1 MTLAWQLAMS
11 RPTRCVLLLF
21 ILVGTAGGSFAQSPS
36 QEEVLDL
43 YRAAAEAY
51 AHQDWDLASK
61 RFRQVAH
68 MRPATPLAIE
78 AGFYDLLA
86 MHRRMQIDTLRVG
99 SPSEPLGSLPGNLP
113 GNLPESSPE
122 SSHESSHES
131 SPEAHRIRFAQACS
145 DWHCL
150 ASSWMRSQG
159 IKKTPR
165 YIGTLE
171 GHIDSVLRI
180 EIEQAFALKSYRQTL
195 SLLNQ
200 IRRQA
205 DTESLEREL
214 MVLECFVQLQRWS
227 DAENSVQSLQLRVEE
242 DLVQS
247 PPPDWIERFLLRQAE
262 VAMVLAK
269 WKDAEST
276 VWKIRTH
283 FPECKV
289 SAQVDYVL
297 ARCWIHEAKF
307 EQARQLLASI
317 LESHRDTTVDLQA
330 KTWWTLAESYLMQRN
345 YHEAQACYE
354 QVLKVAVD
362 SKWGELAQRQMAMCR
377 EAPGSSI
384 ADRSKANNSAA
395 VRSTQ
400 KQMPKQSR

>member
-11 RPTRCVLLLF
+11 RPTRRFTLLF
-21 ILVGTAGGSFAQSPS
+21 ILVGTSGGLLAQSPS

-51 AHQDWDLASK
+51 AQQDWDLASE
-61 RFRQVAH
+61 RFSQVAH
-68 MRPATPLAIE
+68 LRPATPLAIE

-86 MHRRMQIDTLRVG
+86 MHRRMQIDTLRAA
-99 SPSEPLGSLPGNLP
+99 SLSEPLGSLPGNS
-113 GNLPESSPE
+113 PESSPE
-122 SSHESSHES
+122 M
-131 SPEAHRIRFAQACS
+131 HRIRFAQACS

-150 ASSWMRSQG
+150 ASSWMQSQA
-159 IKKTPR
+159 ITKTPS
-165 YIGTLE
+165 YIETLQ
-171 GHIDSVLRI
+171 GRIDSVLRI
-180 EIEQAFALKSYRQTL
+180 EIEQAFASKSYRQTL

-200 IRRQA
+200 IRRQSN
-205 DTESLEREL
+205 TESLEHEL
-214 MVLECFVQLQRWS
+214 MGLECFVQLQRWT

-242 DLVQS
+242 DLAQS

-317 LESHRDTTVDLQA
+317 LESHRDTTADLQA

-345 YHEAQACYE
+345 YHEAHACYE

-362 SKWGELAQRQMAMCR
+362 SKWAELAQRQMAMCR
-377 EAPGSSI
+377 EASGSSI
-384 ADRSKANNSAA
+384 ADRSEANNSAA

>member
-11 RPTRCVLLLF
+11 RPTRHLTLLLF
-21 ILVGTAGGSFAQSPS
+21 LVGTSGGSLAQNPS

-43 YRAAAEAY
+43 YRAASDAY
-51 AHQDWDLASK
+51 AHQNWDLASE

-68 MRPATPLAIE
+68 LRPATPLAME

-86 MHRRMQIDTLRVG
+86 MHRRMQIATLRVA
-99 SPSEPLGSLPGNLP
+99 SPSETPDK
-113 GNLPESSPE
+113 
-122 SSHESSHES
+122 
-131 SPEAHRIRFAQACS
+131 FAQACS

-150 ASSWMRSQG
+150 ASSWMQSQA
-159 IKKTPR
+159 ITKTPS
-165 YIGTLE
+165 YLETLR
-171 GHIDSVLRI
+171 GRIDSVLRI
-180 EIEQAFALKSYRQTL
+180 EIEQAFASRSYRQTL

-200 IRRQA
+200 IERQTA
-205 DTESLEREL
+205 TESLELEL
-214 MVLECFVQLQRWS
+214 LGLECFVQLQRWT

-242 DLVQS
+242 ELAQS

-345 YHEAQACYE
+345 YHEAHACYE

-362 SKWGELAQRQMAMCR
+362 SKWAELAQRQMAMCR
-377 EAPGSSI
+377 EASGSSI
-384 ADRSKANNSAA
+384 ADRSDANNSAA

>member
-11 RPTRCVLLLF
+11 RPTRHLTLLLF
-21 ILVGTAGGSFAQSPS
+21 LVGTSGDLLAQNPS

-43 YRAAAEAY
+43 YRAASDAY
-51 AHQDWDLASK
+51 AHQNWDLASE

-68 MRPATPLAIE
+68 LRPATPLAME

-86 MHRRMQIDTLRVG
+86 MHRRMQIATLRVA
-99 SPSEPLGSLPGNLP
+99 SPSETPDK
-113 GNLPESSPE
+113 
-122 SSHESSHES
+122 
-131 SPEAHRIRFAQACS
+131 FAQACS

-150 ASSWMRSQG
+150 ASSWMQSQA
-159 IKKTPR
+159 ITKTPS
-165 YIGTLE
+165 YLETLQ
-171 GHIDSVLRI
+171 GRIDSVLRI
-180 EIEQAFALKSYRQTL
+180 EIEQAFASRSYRQTL

-200 IRRQA
+200 IQRQTA
-205 DTESLEREL
+205 SESLELEL
-214 MVLECFVQLQRWS
+214 LGLECFVQLQQWT

-242 DLVQS
+242 ELAQS

-345 YHEAQACYE
+345 YHEAHACYE

-362 SKWGELAQRQMAMCR
+362 SKWAELAQRQMAMCR
-377 EAPGSSI
+377 EASGSSI
-384 ADRSKANNSAA
+384 ADRSDANNSAA

>member
-11 RPTRCVLLLF
+11 RPTRHLTLLF
-21 ILVGTAGGSFAQSPS
+21 FLVGTSGGSLAQNPS

-43 YRAAAEAY
+43 YRAASDAY
-51 AHQDWDLASK
+51 AHQNWDLASE

-68 MRPATPLAIE
+68 LRPATPLAME

-86 MHRRMQIDTLRVG
+86 MHRRMQIATLRVA
-99 SPSEPLGSLPGNLP
+99 SPSETPDK
-113 GNLPESSPE
+113 
-122 SSHESSHES
+122 
-131 SPEAHRIRFAQACS
+131 FAQACS

-150 ASSWMRSQG
+150 ASSWMQSQA
-159 IKKTPR
+159 ITKTPS
-165 YIGTLE
+165 YLETLR
-171 GHIDSVLRI
+171 GRIDSVLRI
-180 EIEQAFALKSYRQTL
+180 EIEQAFASRSYRQTL

-200 IRRQA
+200 IQRQTA
-205 DTESLEREL
+205 SESLELEL
-214 MVLECFVQLQRWS
+214 LGLECFVQLQRWT

-242 DLVQS
+242 ELAQS

-307 EQARQLLASI
+307 EQARRLLASI

-345 YHEAQACYE
+345 YHEAHACYE

-362 SKWGELAQRQMAMCR
+362 SKWAELAQRQMAMCR
-377 EAPGSSI
+377 EASGSSI
-384 ADRSKANNSAA
+384 ADRSDANNSAA

>member
-11 RPTRCVLLLF
+11 RPTRHLTLLLF
-21 ILVGTAGGSFAQSPS
+21 LVGTSGGSLAQNPS

-43 YRAAAEAY
+43 YRAASDAY
-51 AHQDWDLASK
+51 AHQHWDLASE

-68 MRPATPLAIE
+68 LRPATPLAME

-86 MHRRMQIDTLRVG
+86 MHRRMQIATLRVA
-99 SPSEPLGSLPGNLP
+99 SPSEPPDK
-113 GNLPESSPE
+113 
-122 SSHESSHES
+122 
-131 SPEAHRIRFAQACS
+131 FAQACS

-150 ASSWMRSQG
+150 ASSWMQSQA
-159 IKKTPR
+159 ITKTPS
-165 YIGTLE
+165 YLETLR
-171 GHIDSVLRI
+171 GRIDSVLRI
-180 EIEQAFALKSYRQTL
+180 EIEQAFASRSYRQTL

-200 IRRQA
+200 IQRQTA
-205 DTESLEREL
+205 SESLELEL
-214 MVLECFVQLQRWS
+214 LGLECFVQLQRWT

-242 DLVQS
+242 ELAQS

-289 SAQVDYVL
+289 SAQVDYVR

-345 YHEAQACYE
+345 YHEAHACYE

-362 SKWGELAQRQMAMCR
+362 SKWAELAQRQMAMCR
-377 EAPGSSI
+377 EASGSSI
-384 ADRSKANNSAA
+384 ADRSDANNSAA

>member
-1 MTLAWQLAMS
+1 MTLAWQLVMY
-11 RPTRCVLLLF
+11 RPTRRFTLLF
-21 ILVGTAGGSFAQSPS
+21 FLVGTSGGLLAQVPS
-36 QEEVLDL
+36 QEEVLEL

-51 AHQDWDLASK
+51 AHQDWDLASE

-86 MHRRMQIDTLRVG
+86 MHRRMQIDTLRAA
-99 SPSEPLGSLPGNLP
+99 SLSEPLVNLP
-113 GNLPESSPE
+113 RSLPESSPE
-122 SSHESSHES
+122 M
-131 SPEAHRIRFAQACS
+131 HRVRFAQACS
-145 DWHCL
+145 HWHCL
-150 ASSWMRSQG
+150 ASSWMQSQG
-159 IKKTPR
+159 IKKTPS

-171 GHIDSVLRI
+171 GRIDSVLRI
-180 EIEQAFALKSYRQTL
+180 EIEQAFASKSYRQTL

-200 IRRQA
+200 IQRQA

-214 MVLECFVQLQRWS
+214 MGLECFVQLQRWS

-242 DLVQS
+242 DLAQS

-317 LESHRDTTVDLQA
+317 LESHRDTTADLQA

-345 YHEAQACYE
+345 YYEANACYE

-362 SKWGELAQRQMAMCR
+362 SKWAELAQRQMAMCR
-377 EAPGSSI
+377 DASGSSI
-384 ADRSKANNSAA
+384 ADRSEANSSAA

>member
-11 RPTRCVLLLF
+11 RPTRHLTLLLF
-21 ILVGTAGGSFAQSPS
+21 LVGTSGGSLAQNPS

-43 YRAAAEAY
+43 YRAASDAY
-51 AHQDWDLASK
+51 AHQNWDLASE

-68 MRPATPLAIE
+68 LRPATPLAME

-86 MHRRMQIDTLRVG
+86 MHRRMQIATLRVA
-99 SPSEPLGSLPGNLP
+99 SPSETPDK
-113 GNLPESSPE
+113 
-122 SSHESSHES
+122 
-131 SPEAHRIRFAQACS
+131 FAQACS

-150 ASSWMRSQG
+150 ASSWMQSQA
-159 IKKTPR
+159 ITKTPS
-165 YIGTLE
+165 YLETLR
-171 GHIDSVLRI
+171 GRIDSVLRI
-180 EIEQAFALKSYRQTL
+180 EIEQAFASRSYRQTL

-200 IRRQA
+200 IQRQTA
-205 DTESLEREL
+205 SESLELEL
-214 MVLECFVQLQRWS
+214 LGLECFVQLQRWT

-242 DLVQS
+242 ELAQS

-345 YHEAQACYE
+345 YHEAHACYE

-362 SKWGELAQRQMAMCR
+362 SKWAELAQRQMAMCR
-377 EAPGSSI
+377 EASGSSI
-384 ADRSKANNSAA
+384 ADRSDANNSAA

>member
-11 RPTRCVLLLF
+11 RPTRHLTLLF
-21 ILVGTAGGSFAQSPS
+21 FLLVTSGDLLAQNPS

-43 YRAAAEAY
+43 YRAASDAY
-51 AHQDWDLASK
+51 AHQNWDLASE

-68 MRPATPLAIE
+68 LRPATPLAME

-86 MHRRMQIDTLRVG
+86 MHRRMQIATLRVA
-99 SPSEPLGSLPGNLP
+99 SPSETPDK
-113 GNLPESSPE
+113 
-122 SSHESSHES
+122 
-131 SPEAHRIRFAQACS
+131 FAQACS

-150 ASSWMRSQG
+150 ASSWMQSQA
-159 IKKTPR
+159 ITKTPS
-165 YIGTLE
+165 YLETLR
-171 GHIDSVLRI
+171 GRIDSVLRI
-180 EIEQAFALKSYRQTL
+180 EIEQAFASRSYRQTL

-200 IRRQA
+200 IQRQTA
-205 DTESLEREL
+205 YESLELEL
-214 MVLECFVQLQRWS
+214 LGLECFVQLQRWT

-242 DLVQS
+242 ELAQS

-345 YHEAQACYE
+345 YHEAHACYE

-362 SKWGELAQRQMAMCR
+362 SKWAELAQRQMAMCR
-377 EAPGSSI
+377 EASGSSI
-384 ADRSKANNSAA
+384 ADRSDANNSAA

>member
-11 RPTRCVLLLF
+11 RPTRHLTLLF
-21 ILVGTAGGSFAQSPS
+21 FLVGTSGGSLAQNPS

-43 YRAAAEAY
+43 YRAASDAY
-51 AHQDWDLASK
+51 AHQNWDLASE

-68 MRPATPLAIE
+68 LRPATPLAME

-86 MHRRMQIDTLRVG
+86 MHRRMQIATLRVA
-99 SPSEPLGSLPGNLP
+99 SPSETPDK
-113 GNLPESSPE
+113 
-122 SSHESSHES
+122 
-131 SPEAHRIRFAQACS
+131 FAQACS

-150 ASSWMRSQG
+150 ASSWMQSQA
-159 IKKTPR
+159 IRKTPS
-165 YIGTLE
+165 YLETLR
-171 GHIDSVLRI
+171 GRIDSVLRI
-180 EIEQAFALKSYRQTL
+180 EIEQAFASRSYRQTL

-200 IRRQA
+200 IQRQTA
-205 DTESLEREL
+205 SESLELEL
-214 MVLECFVQLQRWS
+214 LGLECFVQLQRWT

-242 DLVQS
+242 ELAQS

-345 YHEAQACYE
+345 YHEAHACYE

-362 SKWGELAQRQMAMCR
+362 SKWAELAQRQMAMCR
-377 EAPGSSI
+377 EASGSSI
-384 ADRSKANNSAA
+384 ADRSDANNSAA

>member
-11 RPTRCVLLLF
+11 RPTRHLTLLF
-21 ILVGTAGGSFAQSPS
+21 FLVGTSGGSLAQNPS

-43 YRAAAEAY
+43 YRAASDAY
-51 AHQDWDLASK
+51 AHQDWDLASE

-68 MRPATPLAIE
+68 LRPATPLAME

-86 MHRRMQIDTLRVG
+86 MHRRMQIATLRVA
-99 SPSEPLGSLPGNLP
+99 SPSETPDK
-113 GNLPESSPE
+113 
-122 SSHESSHES
+122 
-131 SPEAHRIRFAQACS
+131 FAQACS

-150 ASSWMRSQG
+150 ASSWMQSQA
-159 IKKTPR
+159 ITKTPS
-165 YIGTLE
+165 YIETLR
-171 GHIDSVLRI
+171 GRIDSVLRI
-180 EIEQAFALKSYRQTL
+180 EIEQAFASRSYRQTL

-200 IRRQA
+200 IQRQ
-205 DTESLEREL
+205 TPSESLELEL
-214 MVLECFVQLQRWS
+214 LGLECFVQLQRWT

-242 DLVQS
+242 ELAQS

-345 YHEAQACYE
+345 YHEAHACYE

-362 SKWGELAQRQMAMCR
+362 SKWAELAQRQMAMCR
-377 EAPGSSI
+377 EASGSSI
-384 ADRSKANNSAA
+384 ADRSDANNSAA

>member
-11 RPTRCVLLLF
+11 RPTRHLTLLLF
-21 ILVGTAGGSFAQSPS
+21 LVGTSGGSLAQNPS

-43 YRAAAEAY
+43 YRAASDAY
-51 AHQDWDLASK
+51 AHQNWDLASE

-68 MRPATPLAIE
+68 LRPATPLAME

-86 MHRRMQIDTLRVG
+86 MHRRMQIATLRVA
-99 SPSEPLGSLPGNLP
+99 SPSETPDK
-113 GNLPESSPE
+113 
-122 SSHESSHES
+122 
-131 SPEAHRIRFAQACS
+131 FAQACS

-150 ASSWMRSQG
+150 ASSWMQSQA
-159 IKKTPR
+159 ITKTPS
-165 YIGTLE
+165 YLETLR
-171 GHIDSVLRI
+171 GRIDSVLRI
-180 EIEQAFALKSYRQTL
+180 EIEQAFASRSYRQTL

-200 IRRQA
+200 IQRQTA
-205 DTESLEREL
+205 SESLELEL
-214 MVLECFVQLQRWS
+214 LGLECFVQLQRWT

-242 DLVQS
+242 ELAQS

-317 LESHRDTTVDLQA
+317 LESHRDTTVDLKA

-345 YHEAQACYE
+345 YHEAHACYE

-362 SKWGELAQRQMAMCR
+362 SKWAELAQRQMAMCR
-377 EAPGSSI
+377 EASGSSI
-384 ADRSKANNSAA
+384 ADRSDANNSAA

>member
-1 MTLAWQLAMS
+1 MTLAWQLAMY
-11 RPTRCVLLLF
+11 RPTRRFTLLF
-21 ILVGTAGGSFAQSPS
+21 FLVGTSGGLLAQSPS
-36 QEEVLDL
+36 QEEVLEL

-51 AHQDWDLASK
+51 AHQDWDLASE

-86 MHRRMQIDTLRVG
+86 MHRRMQIDTLRAA
-99 SPSEPLGSLPGNLP
+99 SLSEPLGNLP
-113 GNLPESSPE
+113 GNSPESSPE
-122 SSHESSHES
+122 M
-131 SPEAHRIRFAQACS
+131 HRIRFAQACS

-150 ASSWMRSQG
+150 ASSWMQSQG
-159 IKKTPR
+159 STKTPS

-171 GHIDSVLRI
+171 GRIDSVLRI
-180 EIEQAFALKSYRQTL
+180 EIEQAFASKSYRQTL

-200 IRRQA
+200 ILRQA
-205 DTESLEREL
+205 DAESLEREL
-214 MVLECFVQLQRWS
+214 MGLECFVQLQRWS
-227 DAENSVQSLQLRVEE
+227 DAEKSVQSLQLRVEE
-242 DLVQS
+242 DLAQS

-317 LESHRDTTVDLQA
+317 LESHRDATVDLQA

-345 YHEAQACYE
+345 YHEAHACYE

-362 SKWGELAQRQMAMCR
+362 SKWAELAQRQMAMCR
-377 EAPGSSI
+377 EASGSSI
-384 ADRSKANNSAA
+384 ADRSEANNSAA

>member
-11 RPTRCVLLLF
+11 RPTRHLTLLF
-21 ILVGTAGGSFAQSPS
+21 FLVGTSGGSLAQNPS

-43 YRAAAEAY
+43 YRAASDAY
-51 AHQDWDLASK
+51 AHQNWDLASE

-68 MRPATPLAIE
+68 LRPATPLAME

-86 MHRRMQIDTLRVG
+86 MHRRMQIATLRVA
-99 SPSEPLGSLPGNLP
+99 SPSETPDK
-113 GNLPESSPE
+113 
-122 SSHESSHES
+122 
-131 SPEAHRIRFAQACS
+131 FAQACS

-150 ASSWMRSQG
+150 ASSWMQSQA
-159 IKKTPR
+159 ITKTPS
-165 YIGTLE
+165 YLETLR
-171 GHIDSVLRI
+171 GRIDSVLRI
-180 EIEQAFALKSYRQTL
+180 EIEQAFASRSYRQTL

-200 IRRQA
+200 IQRQTA
-205 DTESLEREL
+205 SESLELEL
-214 MVLECFVQLQRWS
+214 LGLECFVQLQRWT

-242 DLVQS
+242 DLAQS

-317 LESHRDTTVDLQA
+317 LESHRDTTADLQA

-345 YHEAQACYE
+345 YHEAHACYE

-362 SKWGELAQRQMAMCR
+362 SKWAELAQRQMAMCR
-377 EAPGSSI
+377 EASGSSI
-384 ADRSKANNSAA
+384 ADRSDANNSAA

>member
-11 RPTRCVLLLF
+11 RPTRRFTLLF
-21 ILVGTAGGSFAQSPS
+21 FLVGTSGGTFAQSPS
-36 QEEVLDL
+36 QEQVLDL

-51 AHQDWDLASK
+51 AHQDWDLASE

-68 MRPATPLAIE
+68 MRPATPLAME
-78 AGFYDLLA
+78 AGFYELLA
-86 MHRRMQIDTLRVG
+86 MHRRMQIDTLRAA
-99 SPSEPLGSLPGNLP
+99 SPSEPLGNS
-113 GNLPESSPE
+113 PESSPE
-122 SSHESSHES
+122 SS
-131 SPEAHRIRFAQACS
+131 PEAHRVRFAQACS

-150 ASSWMRSQG
+150 ASSWMQSQG
-159 IKKTPR
+159 ITKTPS

-171 GHIDSVLRI
+171 GRIDSVLRI
-180 EIEQAFALKSYRQTL
+180 EIEQAFASKSYRQTL

-200 IRRQA
+200 IQRQA
-205 DTESLEREL
+205 ATESLEREL
-214 MVLECFVQLQRWS
+214 MGLECFVQLQRWT

-242 DLVQS
+242 DLAQS

-317 LESHRDTTVDLQA
+317 LESHRDATVDLQA

-345 YHEAQACYE
+345 YHEAHACYE

-362 SKWGELAQRQMAMCR
+362 SKWAELAQRQMAMCR
-377 EAPGSSI
+377 EASGSSI
-384 ADRSKANNSAA
+384 ADRFKANNSAA

>member
-11 RPTRCVLLLF
+11 RPTRRFTLLF
-21 ILVGTAGGSFAQSPS
+21 FLVGNSGGLLAQSPS
-36 QEEVLDL
+36 QEEVLEL

-51 AHQDWDLASK
+51 AHQDWDLASA

-86 MHRRMQIDTLRVG
+86 MHRRMQIDTIRAASL
-99 SPSEPLGSLPGNLP
+99 SEPMGSLPGNS
-113 GNLPESSPE
+113 PESSPE
-122 SSHESSHES
+122 M
-131 SPEAHRIRFAQACS
+131 HRIRFAQACS

-150 ASSWMRSQG
+150 ASSWMQSQG
-159 IKKTPR
+159 ITKTPS
-165 YIGTLE
+165 YIETLE
-171 GHIDSVLRI
+171 GRIDSVLRI
-180 EIEQAFALKSYRQTL
+180 EIEQAFASKSYRQTL

-247 PPPDWIERFLLRQAE
+247 PPPYWIERFLLRQAE

-317 LESHRDTTVDLQA
+317 LESHRDTTADLQA

-345 YHEAQACYE
+345 YYEANACYE
-354 QVLKVAVD
+354 QVLKVAVE
-362 SKWGELAQRQMAMCR
+362 SKWGELAQRQMAMCQ
-377 EAPGSSI
+377 EASGSSI

>member
-11 RPTRCVLLLF
+11 RPTRHLTLLLF
-21 ILVGTAGGSFAQSPS
+21 LVGTSGDLLAQNPS

-43 YRAAAEAY
+43 YRAASDAY
-51 AHQDWDLASK
+51 AHQNWDLASE

-68 MRPATPLAIE
+68 LRPATPLAME

-86 MHRRMQIDTLRVG
+86 MHRRMQIATLRVA
-99 SPSEPLGSLPGNLP
+99 SPSETPDK
-113 GNLPESSPE
+113 
-122 SSHESSHES
+122 
-131 SPEAHRIRFAQACS
+131 FAQACS

-150 ASSWMRSQG
+150 ASSWMQSQA
-159 IKKTPR
+159 ITKTPS
-165 YIGTLE
+165 YLETLR
-171 GHIDSVLRI
+171 GRIDSVLRI
-180 EIEQAFALKSYRQTL
+180 EIEQAFASRSYRQTL

-200 IRRQA
+200 IQRQTA
-205 DTESLEREL
+205 SESLELEL
-214 MVLECFVQLQRWS
+214 LGLECFVQLQQWT

-242 DLVQS
+242 ELAQS

-345 YHEAQACYE
+345 YHEAHACYE

-362 SKWGELAQRQMAMCR
+362 SKWAELAQRQMAMCR
-377 EAPGSSI
+377 EASGSSI
-384 ADRSKANNSAA
+384 ADRSDANNSAA

>member
-1 MTLAWQLAMS
+1 MTLAWQLAIS
-11 RPTRCVLLLF
+11 RPTRHLTLLF
-21 ILVGTAGGSFAQSPS
+21 FLVGTSGGSLAQNPS

-43 YRAAAEAY
+43 YRAASDAY
-51 AHQDWDLASK
+51 AHQNWDLASE

-68 MRPATPLAIE
+68 LRPATPLAME

-86 MHRRMQIDTLRVG
+86 MHRRMQIATLRVA
-99 SPSEPLGSLPGNLP
+99 SPSETPDK
-113 GNLPESSPE
+113 
-122 SSHESSHES
+122 
-131 SPEAHRIRFAQACS
+131 FAQACS

-150 ASSWMRSQG
+150 ASSWMQSQA
-159 IKKTPR
+159 ITKTPS
-165 YIGTLE
+165 YLETLR
-171 GHIDSVLRI
+171 GRIDSVLRI
-180 EIEQAFALKSYRQTL
+180 EIEQAFASRSYRQTL

-200 IRRQA
+200 IERQTA
-205 DTESLEREL
+205 SESLELEL
-214 MVLECFVQLQRWS
+214 LGLECFVQLQRWT

-242 DLVQS
+242 ELAQS

-307 EQARQLLASI
+307 EQARRLLASI

-345 YHEAQACYE
+345 YHEAHACYE

-362 SKWGELAQRQMAMCR
+362 SKWAELAQRQMAMCR
-377 EAPGSSI
+377 EASGSSI
-384 ADRSKANNSAA
+384 ADRSDANNSAA

>member
-11 RPTRCVLLLF
+11 RPTRHLTLLF
-21 ILVGTAGGSFAQSPS
+21 FLVGTSGGSLAQNPS

-43 YRAAAEAY
+43 YRAASDAY
-51 AHQDWDLASK
+51 AHQNWDLASE

-68 MRPATPLAIE
+68 LRPATPLAME

-86 MHRRMQIDTLRVG
+86 MHRRMQIATLRVA
-99 SPSEPLGSLPGNLP
+99 SPSETPDK
-113 GNLPESSPE
+113 
-122 SSHESSHES
+122 
-131 SPEAHRIRFAQACS
+131 FAQACS

-150 ASSWMRSQG
+150 ASSWMQSQA
-159 IKKTPR
+159 ITKTPS
-165 YIGTLE
+165 YLETLR
-171 GHIDSVLRI
+171 GRIDSVLRI
-180 EIEQAFALKSYRQTL
+180 EIEQAFASRSYRQTL

-200 IRRQA
+200 IERQTA
-205 DTESLEREL
+205 SESLELEL
-214 MVLECFVQLQRWS
+214 LGLECFVQLQRWT

-242 DLVQS
+242 ELAQS

-307 EQARQLLASI
+307 EQARRLLASI

-345 YHEAQACYE
+345 YHEAHACYE

-362 SKWGELAQRQMAMCR
+362 SKWAELAQRQMAMCR
-377 EAPGSSI
+377 EASGSSI
-384 ADRSKANNSAA
+384 ADRSDANNSAA

>member
-11 RPTRCVLLLF
+11 RPTRCFLLLF

-51 AHQDWDLASK
+51 AHQDWDLASE

-86 MHRRMQIDTLRVG
+86 MHRRMQIDTLGVA
-99 SPSEPLGSLPGNLP
+99 SPSEPLGNLP
-113 GNLPESSPE
+113 ESLPESSPE
-122 SSHESSHES
+122 M
-131 SPEAHRIRFAQACS
+131 HRTRFAQACS

-150 ASSWMRSQG
+150 ASSWMQSQG
-159 IKKTPR
+159 IKKTPS

-171 GHIDSVLRI
+171 GRIDSVLRI
-180 EIEQAFALKSYRQTL
+180 EIEQAFASKSYRQTL

-242 DLVQS
+242 DLAQS

-317 LESHRDTTVDLQA
+317 LESHRDTTADLQA
-330 KTWWTLAESYLMQRN
+330 KIWWTLAESYLMQRN
-345 YHEAQACYE
+345 YHEAHACYE

-362 SKWGELAQRQMAMCR
+362 SKWAELAQRQMAMCR
-377 EAPGSSI
+377 EASGSSI
-384 ADRSKANNSAA
+384 ADRSEANNSAA

>member
-11 RPTRCVLLLF
+11 RPTRHLTLLF
-21 ILVGTAGGSFAQSPS
+21 FLVGTSGGSLAQNPS

-43 YRAAAEAY
+43 YRAASDAY
-51 AHQDWDLASK
+51 AHQNWDLASE

-68 MRPATPLAIE
+68 LRPATPLAVE

-86 MHRRMQIDTLRVG
+86 MHRRMQIATLRVA
-99 SPSEPLGSLPGNLP
+99 SPSETPDK
-113 GNLPESSPE
+113 
-122 SSHESSHES
+122 
-131 SPEAHRIRFAQACS
+131 FAQACS

-150 ASSWMRSQG
+150 ASSWMQSQA
-159 IKKTPR
+159 ITKTPS
-165 YIGTLE
+165 YLETLR
-171 GHIDSVLRI
+171 GRIDSVLRI
-180 EIEQAFALKSYRQTL
+180 EIEQAFASRSYRQTL

-200 IRRQA
+200 IERQTA
-205 DTESLEREL
+205 SESLELEL
-214 MVLECFVQLQRWS
+214 LGLECFVQLQQWT

-242 DLVQS
+242 ELAQS

-317 LESHRDTTVDLQA
+317 LESHRHTTVDLQA

-345 YHEAQACYE
+345 YHEAHACYE

-362 SKWGELAQRQMAMCR
+362 SKWAELAQRQMAMCR
-377 EAPGSSI
+377 EGSGSSI
-384 ADRSKANNSAA
+384 ADRSDANNSAA

>member
-11 RPTRCVLLLF
+11 RPTRHLTLLF
-21 ILVGTAGGSFAQSPS
+21 FLVGTSGGSLAQNPS

-43 YRAAAEAY
+43 YRAASDAY
-51 AHQDWDLASK
+51 AHQNWDLASE

-68 MRPATPLAIE
+68 LRPATPLAME

-86 MHRRMQIDTLRVG
+86 MHRRMQIATLRVA
-99 SPSEPLGSLPGNLP
+99 SPSETPDK
-113 GNLPESSPE
+113 
-122 SSHESSHES
+122 
-131 SPEAHRIRFAQACS
+131 FAQACS

-150 ASSWMRSQG
+150 ASSWTQSPA
-159 IKKTPR
+159 ITKTPS
-165 YIGTLE
+165 YLETLR
-171 GHIDSVLRI
+171 GRIDSVLRI
-180 EIEQAFALKSYRQTL
+180 EIEQAFASRSYRQTL

-200 IRRQA
+200 IQRQTA
-205 DTESLEREL
+205 SESLELEL
-214 MVLECFVQLQRWS
+214 LGLECFVQLQQWT

-242 DLVQS
+242 ELAQS

-345 YHEAQACYE
+345 YHEAHACYE

-362 SKWGELAQRQMAMCR
+362 SKWAELAQRQMAMCR
-377 EAPGSSI
+377 EASGSSI
-384 ADRSKANNSAA
+384 ADRSDANNSAA

>member
-11 RPTRCVLLLF
+11 RPTRHLTLLF
-21 ILVGTAGGSFAQSPS
+21 FLLVTSGDLLAQNPS

-43 YRAAAEAY
+43 YRAASDAY
-51 AHQDWDLASK
+51 AHQDWDLASE

-68 MRPATPLAIE
+68 LRPATPLAME

-86 MHRRMQIDTLRVG
+86 MHRRMQIANLRVA
-99 SPSEPLGSLPGNLP
+99 SPSEDPNK
-113 GNLPESSPE
+113 
-122 SSHESSHES
+122 
-131 SPEAHRIRFAQACS
+131 FAQACS

-150 ASSWMRSQG
+150 ASSWMQSQA
-159 IKKTPR
+159 ITKTPS
-165 YIGTLE
+165 YIETLKGRIE
-171 GHIDSVLRI
+171 SVLRI
-180 EIEQAFALKSYRQTL
+180 EIEQAFASRSYRQTL

-200 IRRQA
+200 IQRQTA
-205 DTESLEREL
+205 SESLELEL
-214 MVLECFVQLQRWS
+214 LGLECFVQLQRWT

-242 DLVQS
+242 ELAQS

-317 LESHRDTTVDLQA
+317 LESHRDATVDLQA

-345 YHEAQACYE
+345 YHEAHACYE

-362 SKWGELAQRQMAMCR
+362 SKWAELAQRQMAMCR
-377 EAPGSSI
+377 EVSGSSI
-384 ADRSKANNSAA
+384 ADRSEANNSAA

>member
-11 RPTRCVLLLF
+11 RPSRHLTLLF
-21 ILVGTAGGSFAQSPS
+21 FLVVTSGGSLAQNPS

-43 YRAAAEAY
+43 YRAASDAY
-51 AHQDWDLASK
+51 AHQDWELASE

-68 MRPATPLAIE
+68 LRPATPLAME
-78 AGFYDLLA
+78 SGFYDLLA
-86 MHRRMQIDTLRVG
+86 MHRRMQIANLREA
-99 SPSEPLGSLPGNLP
+99 SPSEDPNT
-113 GNLPESSPE
+113 LPESLPE
-122 SSHESSHES
+122 MN
-131 SPEAHRIRFAQACS
+131 RLRFAQACS

-150 ASSWMRSQG
+150 ASSWMHSQG
-159 IKKTPR
+159 IPKPPN
-165 YIGTLE
+165 YVETLKGRIE
-171 GHIDSVLRI
+171 SVLRI
-180 EIEQAFALKSYRQTL
+180 EIEQAFASRNYRKTL

-200 IRRQA
+200 IQRQA
-205 DTESLEREL
+205 TTESLELEL
-214 MVLECFVQLQRWS
+214 LGLECYVQLQRWT

-242 DLVQS
+242 ELAQI

-317 LESHRDTTVDLQA
+317 LESHRDTSGDLQA
-330 KTWWTLAESYLMQRN
+330 KTWWTLAESHLMQRN
-345 YHEAQACYE
+345 YHQAHACYE
-354 QVLKVAVD
+354 QVLKIAVD
-362 SKWGELAQRQMAMCR
+362 SKWAELAERQMAMCR
-377 EAPGSSI
+377 EASGSAI

>member
-11 RPTRCVLLLF
+11 RPTKRFTLLF
-21 ILVGTAGGSFAQSPS
+21 ILLGTSGSLLAQSPS
-36 QEEVLDL
+36 QEEVLEL

-51 AHQDWDLASK
+51 AHQDWDLASE

-86 MHRRMQIDTLRVG
+86 MHRRMQIDTLRAA
-99 SPSEPLGSLPGNLP
+99 SLSEPLGNLP
-113 GNLPESSPE
+113 GNSPESSPE
-122 SSHESSHES
+122 M
-131 SPEAHRIRFAQACS
+131 HRIRFAQACS

-150 ASSWMRSQG
+150 ASSWMQSQG
-159 IKKTPR
+159 STKTPS

-171 GHIDSVLRI
+171 GRIDSVLRI
-180 EIEQAFALKSYRQTL
+180 EIEQAFASKSYRQTL

-200 IRRQA
+200 IQRQA

-214 MVLECFVQLQRWS
+214 MGLECFVQLQRWS

-242 DLVQS
+242 DLAQS

-317 LESHRDTTVDLQA
+317 LESHRDTTADLQA
-330 KTWWTLAESYLMQRN
+330 KIWWTLAESYLMQRN
-345 YHEAQACYE
+345 YHEAHACYE
-354 QVLKVAVD
+354 QVLKVAVH
-362 SKWGELAQRQMAMCR
+362 SKWAELAQRQMAMCR
-377 EAPGSSI
+377 EASGSSI
-384 ADRSKANNSAA
+384 ADRSEANNSAA

>member
-11 RPTRCVLLLF
+11 RPTKRFTLLF
-21 ILVGTAGGSFAQSPS
+21 ILLGTSGSLLAQSPS

-51 AHQDWDLASK
+51 AHQDWDLASE

-86 MHRRMQIDTLRVG
+86 MHRRMQIDTLRVA
-99 SPSEPLGSLPGNLP
+99 SPSEPLGNLP
-113 GNLPESSPE
+113 ESLPESSPE
-122 SSHESSHES
+122 M
-131 SPEAHRIRFAQACS
+131 HRTRFAQACS

-150 ASSWMRSQG
+150 ASSWMQSQG
-159 IKKTPR
+159 STKTPS

-171 GHIDSVLRI
+171 GRIDSVLRI
-180 EIEQAFALKSYRQTL
+180 EIEQAFASKSYRQTL

-200 IRRQA
+200 IQRQA

-214 MVLECFVQLQRWS
+214 MGLECFVQLQRWS

-242 DLVQS
+242 DLAQS

-289 SAQVDYVL
+289 SGQVDYVL

-317 LESHRDTTVDLQA
+317 LESHRDTTADLQA
-330 KTWWTLAESYLMQRN
+330 KIWWTLAESYLMQRN
-345 YHEAQACYE
+345 YHEAHACYE

-362 SKWGELAQRQMAMCR
+362 SKWAELAQRQMAMCR
-377 EAPGSSI
+377 EASGSSI

>member
-11 RPTRCVLLLF
+11 RPTRHLTLLLF
-21 ILVGTAGGSFAQSPS
+21 LVGTSGGSLAQNPS

-43 YRAAAEAY
+43 YRAASDAY
-51 AHQDWDLASK
+51 AHQNWDLASE

-68 MRPATPLAIE
+68 LRPATLLAME

-86 MHRRMQIDTLRVG
+86 MHRRMQIATLRVA
-99 SPSEPLGSLPGNLP
+99 SPSETPDK
-113 GNLPESSPE
+113 
-122 SSHESSHES
+122 
-131 SPEAHRIRFAQACS
+131 FAQACS

-150 ASSWMRSQG
+150 ASSWMQSQA
-159 IKKTPR
+159 ITKTPS
-165 YIGTLE
+165 YLETLR
-171 GHIDSVLRI
+171 GRIDSVLRI
-180 EIEQAFALKSYRQTL
+180 EIEQAFASRSYRQTL

-200 IRRQA
+200 IERQTA
-205 DTESLEREL
+205 SESLELEL
-214 MVLECFVQLQRWS
+214 LGLECFVQLQRWT

-242 DLVQS
+242 ELAQS

-345 YHEAQACYE
+345 YHEAHACYE

-362 SKWGELAQRQMAMCR
+362 SKWAELAQRQMAMCR
-377 EAPGSSI
+377 EASGSSI
-384 ADRSKANNSAA
+384 ADRSDANNSAA

>member
-11 RPTRCVLLLF
+11 RPTKRFTLLF
-21 ILVGTAGGSFAQSPS
+21 ILLGTSGSLLAQSPS
-36 QEEVLDL
+36 QEEVLEL

-51 AHQDWDLASK
+51 AHQDWDLASE

-86 MHRRMQIDTLRVG
+86 MHRRMQIDTLRAA
-99 SPSEPLGSLPGNLP
+99 SLSEPLGNLP
-113 GNLPESSPE
+113 GNSPESSPE
-122 SSHESSHES
+122 M
-131 SPEAHRIRFAQACS
+131 HRIRFAQACS

-150 ASSWMRSQG
+150 ASSWMQSQG
-159 IKKTPR
+159 STKTPS

-171 GHIDSVLRI
+171 GRIDSVLRI
-180 EIEQAFALKSYRQTL
+180 EIEQAFASKSYRQTL

-200 IRRQA
+200 IQRQA

-214 MVLECFVQLQRWS
+214 MGLECFVQLQRWS

-242 DLVQS
+242 DLAQS

-317 LESHRDTTVDLQA
+317 LESHRDTTADLQA
-330 KTWWTLAESYLMQRN
+330 KIWWTLAESYLMQRN
-345 YHEAQACYE
+345 YHEAHACYE

-362 SKWGELAQRQMAMCR
+362 SKWAELAQRQMAMCR
-377 EAPGSSI
+377 EASGSSI
-384 ADRSKANNSAA
+384 ADRSEANNSAA

>member
-11 RPTRCVLLLF
+11 RPTRHLTLLF
-21 ILVGTAGGSFAQSPS
+21 FLVGTSGGSLAQNPS

-43 YRAAAEAY
+43 YRAASDAY
-51 AHQDWDLASK
+51 AHQNWDLASE

-68 MRPATPLAIE
+68 LRPATPLAME

-86 MHRRMQIDTLRVG
+86 MHQRMQIATLRVA
-99 SPSEPLGSLPGNLP
+99 SPSETPDK
-113 GNLPESSPE
+113 
-122 SSHESSHES
+122 
-131 SPEAHRIRFAQACS
+131 FAQACS

-150 ASSWMRSQG
+150 ASSWMQSQA
-159 IKKTPR
+159 ITKTPS
-165 YIGTLE
+165 YLETLR
-171 GHIDSVLRI
+171 GRIDSVLRI
-180 EIEQAFALKSYRQTL
+180 EIEQAFASRSYRQTL

-200 IRRQA
+200 IQRQTA
-205 DTESLEREL
+205 SESLELEL
-214 MVLECFVQLQRWS
+214 LGLECFVQLQQWT

-242 DLVQS
+242 ELAQS

-345 YHEAQACYE
+345 YHEAHACYE

-362 SKWGELAQRQMAMCR
+362 SKWAELAQRQMAMCR
-377 EAPGSSI
+377 EASGSSI
-384 ADRSKANNSAA
+384 ADRSDANNSAA

>member
-11 RPTRCVLLLF
+11 RPTRRFTLLF
-21 ILVGTAGGSFAQSPS
+21 FLVGTSGGLLAQSPS
-36 QEEVLDL
+36 QEQVLDL

-51 AHQDWDLASK
+51 AHQDWDLASE

-68 MRPATPLAIE
+68 MRPSTPLAIE

-86 MHRRMQIDTLRVG
+86 MHRQIQIATLGVA
-99 SPSEPLGSLPGNLP
+99 SPSEPT

-122 SSHESSHES
+122 SS
-131 SPEAHRIRFAQACS
+131 PEMHRVRFAQACS

-150 ASSWMRSQG
+150 ASSWMQSQG
-159 IKKTPR
+159 STKTPS

-171 GHIDSVLRI
+171 GRIDSVLGI
-180 EIEQAFALKSYRQTL
+180 EIEQAFASKSYRQTL

-200 IRRQA
+200 IQRQA
-205 DTESLEREL
+205 AAESLEREL
-214 MVLECFVQLQRWS
+214 MGLECFVQLQRWT

-242 DLVQS
+242 DLAQN

-317 LESHRDTTVDLQA
+317 LESHRDATVDLRA

-345 YHEAQACYE
+345 YHEAHACYE

-362 SKWGELAQRQMAMCR
+362 SKWAELAQRQMAMCR
-377 EAPGSSI
+377 EASGSSI
-384 ADRSKANNSAA
+384 ADRSEANSSAA

>member
-11 RPTRCVLLLF
+11 RPTRRFTLLF
-21 ILVGTAGGSFAQSPS
+21 FLVGTSGGLLAQSPS
-36 QEEVLDL
+36 QEQVLDL

-51 AHQDWDLASK
+51 AHQDWDLASE

-68 MRPATPLAIE
+68 MRPSTPLAIE

-86 MHRRMQIDTLRVG
+86 MHRQIQIATLGVA
-99 SPSEPLGSLPGNLP
+99 SPSEPMRH
-113 GNLPESSPE
+113 LPESSPD
-122 SSHESSHES
+122 SSPES
-131 SPEAHRIRFAQACS
+131 SPEMHRVRFAQACS
-145 DWHCL
+145 HWHCL
-150 ASSWMRSQG
+150 ASSWMQSQG
-159 IKKTPR
+159 STKTPS

-171 GHIDSVLRI
+171 GRIDSVLGI
-180 EIEQAFALKSYRQTL
+180 EIEQAFASKSYRQTL

-200 IRRQA
+200 IRRQS

-214 MVLECFVQLQRWS
+214 MGLECFVQLQRWT

-242 DLVQS
+242 DLAQN

-317 LESHRDTTVDLQA
+317 LESHRDATVDLQA

-345 YHEAQACYE
+345 YHEAHACYE

-362 SKWGELAQRQMAMCR
+362 SKWAELAQRQMAMCR
-377 EAPGSSI
+377 DASGSSI
-384 ADRSKANNSAA
+384 ADRSEANSSAA

>member
-11 RPTRCVLLLF
+11 RPTRHLTLLF
-21 ILVGTAGGSFAQSPS
+21 FLLGTSGDLLAQNPS

-43 YRAAAEAY
+43 YRAASDAY
-51 AHQDWDLASK
+51 AHQNWDLASE

-68 MRPATPLAIE
+68 LRPATPLAME

-86 MHRRMQIDTLRVG
+86 MHRRMQIATLRVA
-99 SPSEPLGSLPGNLP
+99 SPSETPDK
-113 GNLPESSPE
+113 
-122 SSHESSHES
+122 
-131 SPEAHRIRFAQACS
+131 FAQACS

-150 ASSWMRSQG
+150 ASSWMQSQA
-159 IKKTPR
+159 ITKTPS
-165 YIGTLE
+165 YLETLR
-171 GHIDSVLRI
+171 GRIDSVLRI
-180 EIEQAFALKSYRQTL
+180 EIEQAFASRSYRQTL

-200 IRRQA
+200 IQRQTA
-205 DTESLEREL
+205 SESLELEL
-214 MVLECFVQLQRWS
+214 LGLECFVQLQRWT

-242 DLVQS
+242 ELAQS

-345 YHEAQACYE
+345 YHEAHACYE

-362 SKWGELAQRQMAMCR
+362 SKWAELAQRQMAMCR
-377 EAPGSSI
+377 EASGSSI
-384 ADRSKANNSAA
+384 ADRSDANNSAA

>member
-1 MTLAWQLAMS
+1 MTLAWQPAMS
-11 RPTRCVLLLF
+11 RPTRYFLLLF
-21 ILVGTAGGSFAQSPS
+21 ILVGTAGGTFAQSPS
-36 QEEVLDL
+36 QEEVLEL
-43 YRAAAEAY
+43 YRAAAAAY
-51 AHQDWDLASK
+51 AHQDWDLASN

-86 MHRRMQIDTLRVG
+86 MHRRMQIDTLGVA
-99 SPSEPLGSLPGNLP
+99 SPSEPLGNLP
-113 GNLPESSPE
+113 ESLPESSPE
-122 SSHESSHES
+122 M
-131 SPEAHRIRFAQACS
+131 HRIRFAQACS

-150 ASSWMRSQG
+150 ASSWMQSQG
-159 IKKTPR
+159 ITKTPS
-165 YIGTLE
+165 YIETLE
-171 GHIDSVLRI
+171 GRIDSVLRI
-180 EIEQAFALKSYRQTL
+180 EIEQAFASKSYRQTL

-200 IRRQA
+200 IQRQA

-214 MVLECFVQLQRWS
+214 MGLECFVQLQRWS

-242 DLVQS
+242 DLAQS

-330 KTWWTLAESYLMQRN
+330 KIWWTLAESYLMQRN
-345 YHEAQACYE
+345 YYEANACYE

-362 SKWGELAQRQMAMCR
+362 SKWAELAQRQMAMCR
-377 EAPGSSI
+377 EASGSSI
-384 ADRSKANNSAA
+384 ADRSEANNSAA

-400 KQMPKQSR
+400 KQMSKQSR

>member
-11 RPTRCVLLLF
+11 RPTRHLTLLF
-21 ILVGTAGGSFAQSPS
+21 FLVGTSGGSLAQNPS

-43 YRAAAEAY
+43 YRAASDAY
-51 AHQDWDLASK
+51 AHQNWDLASE

-68 MRPATPLAIE
+68 LRPATPLAME

-86 MHRRMQIDTLRVG
+86 MHRRMQIATLRVA
-99 SPSEPLGSLPGNLP
+99 SPSETPDK
-113 GNLPESSPE
+113 
-122 SSHESSHES
+122 
-131 SPEAHRIRFAQACS
+131 FAQACS

-150 ASSWMRSQG
+150 ASSWMQSQA
-159 IKKTPR
+159 ITKTPS
-165 YIGTLE
+165 YLETLR
-171 GHIDSVLRI
+171 GRIDSVLRI
-180 EIEQAFALKSYRQTL
+180 EIEQAFASRSYRQTL

-200 IRRQA
+200 IERQTA
-205 DTESLEREL
+205 SESLELEL
-214 MVLECFVQLQRWS
+214 LGLECFVQLQQWT

-242 DLVQS
+242 ELAQS

-345 YHEAQACYE
+345 YHEAHACYE

-362 SKWGELAQRQMAMCR
+362 SKWAELAQRQMAMCR
-377 EAPGSSI
+377 EASGSSI
-384 ADRSKANNSAA
+384 ADRSDANNSAA

>member
-11 RPTRCVLLLF
+11 RPSRHLTLLF
-21 ILVGTAGGSFAQSPS
+21 FVVVTSGGSLAQNPS

-43 YRAAAEAY
+43 YRAASDAY
-51 AHQDWDLASK
+51 AHQDWELASE

-68 MRPATPLAIE
+68 LRPATPLAME
-78 AGFYDLLA
+78 SGFYDLLA
-86 MHRRMQIDTLRVG
+86 MHRRMQIANLRG
-99 SPSEPLGSLPGNLP
+99 ASPSEDPNT
-113 GNLPESSPE
+113 LPESMPE
-122 SSHESSHES
+122 SL
-131 SPEAHRIRFAQACS
+131 PEMNRLRFAQACS

-150 ASSWMRSQG
+150 ASSWMQSQG
-159 IKKTPR
+159 IPNPPN
-165 YIGTLE
+165 YVETLTGRIE
-171 GHIDSVLRI
+171 SVLRI
-180 EIEQAFALKSYRQTL
+180 EIEQAFASRNYRKTL

-200 IRRQA
+200 IQRQA
-205 DTESLEREL
+205 TTESLELEL
-214 MVLECFVQLQRWS
+214 LGLECYVQLQRWT

-242 DLVQS
+242 ELAQIS
-247 PPPDWIERFLLRQAE
+247 PPDWIERFLLRQAE
-262 VAMVLAK
+262 VSMVLAK

-317 LESHRDTTVDLQA
+317 LESHRDTSGDLQS
-330 KTWWTLAESYLMQRN
+330 KTWWTLAESHLMQRN
-345 YHEAQACYE
+345 YHQAHACYE
-354 QVLKVAVD
+354 QVLKIAVD
-362 SKWGELAQRQMAMCR
+362 SKWAQLAQRQMAMCR
-377 EAPGSSI
+377 EASGSAI

>member
-11 RPTRCVLLLF
+11 RPTRHLTLLF
-21 ILVGTAGGSFAQSPS
+21 FLVGTSGGSLAQNPS

-43 YRAAAEAY
+43 YRAASDAY
-51 AHQDWDLASK
+51 AHQNWDLASE

-68 MRPATPLAIE
+68 LRPATPLAME

-86 MHRRMQIDTLRVG
+86 MHRRMQIATLRVA
-99 SPSEPLGSLPGNLP
+99 SPSETPDK
-113 GNLPESSPE
+113 
-122 SSHESSHES
+122 
-131 SPEAHRIRFAQACS
+131 FAQACS

-150 ASSWMRSQG
+150 ASSWMQSQA
-159 IKKTPR
+159 ITKTPS
-165 YIGTLE
+165 YLETLR
-171 GHIDSVLRI
+171 GRIDSVLRI
-180 EIEQAFALKSYRQTL
+180 EIEQAFASRSYRQTL

-200 IRRQA
+200 IQRQTA
-205 DTESLEREL
+205 SESLELEL
-214 MVLECFVQLQRWS
+214 LGLECFVQLQRWT

-242 DLVQS
+242 ELAQS

-345 YHEAQACYE
+345 YHEAHACYE

-362 SKWGELAQRQMAMCR
+362 SKWAELAQRQMAMCR
-377 EAPGSSI
+377 EASGSSI
-384 ADRSKANNSAA
+384 ADRSDANNSAA

>member
-11 RPTRCVLLLF
+11 RPTRHLTLLF
-21 ILVGTAGGSFAQSPS
+21 FLVGTSGGSLAQNPT

-43 YRAAAEAY
+43 YRAASDAY
-51 AHQDWDLASK
+51 AHQNWDLASE

-68 MRPATPLAIE
+68 LRPATPLAME

-86 MHRRMQIDTLRVG
+86 MHRRMQIATLRVA
-99 SPSEPLGSLPGNLP
+99 SPSETPDK
-113 GNLPESSPE
+113 
-122 SSHESSHES
+122 
-131 SPEAHRIRFAQACS
+131 FAQACS

-150 ASSWMRSQG
+150 ASSWMQSQA
-159 IKKTPR
+159 ITKTPS
-165 YIGTLE
+165 YLETLR
-171 GHIDSVLRI
+171 GRIDSVLRI
-180 EIEQAFALKSYRQTL
+180 EIEQAFASRSYRQTL

-200 IRRQA
+200 IQRQTA
-205 DTESLEREL
+205 SESLELEL
-214 MVLECFVQLQRWS
+214 LGLECFVQLQRWT

-242 DLVQS
+242 DLAQS

-317 LESHRDTTVDLQA
+317 LESHRDTTADLQA

-345 YHEAQACYE
+345 YHEAHACYE

-362 SKWGELAQRQMAMCR
+362 SKWAELAQRQMAMCR
-377 EAPGSSI
+377 EASGSSI
-384 ADRSKANNSAA
+384 ADRSDANNSAA

>member
-11 RPTRCVLLLF
+11 RPTRHLTLLLF
-21 ILVGTAGGSFAQSPS
+21 LVGTSGDLLAQNPS

-43 YRAAAEAY
+43 YRAASDAY
-51 AHQDWDLASK
+51 AHQNWDLASE

-68 MRPATPLAIE
+68 LRPATPLAME

-86 MHRRMQIDTLRVG
+86 MHRRMQIATLRVA
-99 SPSEPLGSLPGNLP
+99 SPSETPDK
-113 GNLPESSPE
+113 
-122 SSHESSHES
+122 
-131 SPEAHRIRFAQACS
+131 FAQACS

-150 ASSWMRSQG
+150 ASSWMQSQA
-159 IKKTPR
+159 ITKTPS
-165 YIGTLE
+165 YLETLR
-171 GHIDSVLRI
+171 GRIDSVLRI
-180 EIEQAFALKSYRQTL
+180 EIEQAFASRSYRQTL
-195 SLLNQ
+195 TLLNQ
-200 IRRQA
+200 IQRQTA
-205 DTESLEREL
+205 SESLELEL
-214 MVLECFVQLQRWS
+214 LGLECFVQLQRWT

-242 DLVQS
+242 ELAQS

-345 YHEAQACYE
+345 YHEAHACYE

-362 SKWGELAQRQMAMCR
+362 SKWAELAQRQMAMCR
-377 EAPGSSI
+377 EASGSSI
-384 ADRSKANNSAA
+384 ADRSDANNSAA

>member
-11 RPTRCVLLLF
+11 RPTRRFTLLF
-21 ILVGTAGGSFAQSPS
+21 FLVGTSGGTFAQSPS
-36 QEEVLDL
+36 QEQVLDL

-51 AHQDWDLASK
+51 AHQDWDLASE

-68 MRPATPLAIE
+68 MRPATPLAME
-78 AGFYDLLA
+78 AGFYELLA
-86 MHRRMQIDTLRVG
+86 MHRRMQIDTLRAA
-99 SPSEPLGSLPGNLP
+99 SPSDPLGNSPGSLP
-113 GNLPESSPE
+113 ESLS
-122 SSHESSHES
+122 
-131 SPEAHRIRFAQACS
+131 EAHRVRFAQACS

-150 ASSWMRSQG
+150 ASSWMQSQG
-159 IKKTPR
+159 ITKTPS

-171 GHIDSVLRI
+171 GRIDSVLRI
-180 EIEQAFALKSYRQTL
+180 EIEQAFASKSYRQTL

-200 IRRQA
+200 IQRQA
-205 DTESLEREL
+205 ATESLEREL
-214 MVLECFVQLQRWS
+214 MGLECFVQLQRWT

-242 DLVQS
+242 DLAQS

-317 LESHRDTTVDLQA
+317 LESHRDTTADLQA

-345 YHEAQACYE
+345 YYEANACYE

-362 SKWGELAQRQMAMCR
+362 SKWAELAQRQMAMCR
-377 EAPGSSI
+377 EASGSSI
-384 ADRSKANNSAA
+384 ADRSEANNSAA